1 MGEQLAFIA
10 FTGDLAQLQQWRG
23 RRRESFR
30 QSQGRL
36 GQNYRSRGLST
47 NEAQYLAIAAVILGA
62 SSSKFSGENR
72 RAIIASIRRRFHV
85 YLPATL
91 TQPSH
96 MPSNLPPITQ
106 NLLSSMQ
113 QMRSEQLASLS
124 KITGLSVGSTV
135 MAVVE
140 QIAPATQSQR
150 DLLLAQ
156 SQQLLAQLQQ
166 KPATPAIKLQIATL
180 LEQQQLLAS
189 PPLKLVQLQLNNR
202 PLLTY
207 TDQPVQVGQQIP
219 VKLDTQQRLVQLLS
233 ALSAGTSPLTTKEGE
248 PDLAAITKAQQ
259 SVVHTAAQAKA
270 QSALAEALRTL
281 LPQKEKPQELL
292 AALAPLQQLP
302 IKQRDQLLP
311 TTVQQALRSV
321 ADQLRS
327 MPQLTNPKLLPM
339 VLKNSGVQFEQK
351 LAANLSPAPE
361 SSVAT
366 KNPVSIPTNP
376 ISQRL
381 ISQDYKGA
389 LLHLLNQLGQ
399 ALGKAAPPMNEVP
412 STPLTSTPSATS
424 STTPLPFSPLQSTGF
439 ALPTPLQFP
448 TALQLLQHLAARP
461 NLDLSD
467 KVLRTQL
474 MLLLHQHT
482 LTSLAKVQLQQLHTL
497 NHQQSQVDSPQP
509 TQSWLFDIPVRY
521 GQDVHP
527 LEIRIDQEWVND
539 EKNEEN
545 PRDKVKQWSVMLS
558 FNLPRLGGLY
568 AQLTILDDA
577 VSAKLWAEQ
586 ASTLAQAQASLDSLR
601 QQLQSQGVDVK
612 QLQCVTGPPP
622 SRSVSLNYALVD
634 IQT

>member
-1 MGEQLAFIA
+1 
-10 FTGDLAQLQQWRG
+10 
-23 RRRESFR
+23 
-30 QSQGRL
+30 
-36 GQNYRSRGLST
+36 
-47 NEAQYLAIAAVILGA
+47 
-62 SSSKFSGENR
+62 
-72 RAIIASIRRRFHV
+72 
-85 YLPATL
+85 
-91 TQPSH
+91 

-124 KITGLSVGSTV
+124 KITGLSIGSTV
-135 MAVVE
+135 MAVAE
-140 QIAPATQSQR
+140 QVAPATQSQR

-166 KPATPAIKLQIATL
+166 KPVTPAIKLQIATL

-202 PLLTY
+202 ALLTY

-219 VKLDTQQRLVQLLS
+219 VKLDTQQRLVQLLT
-233 ALSAGTSPLTTKEGE
+233 ALSAGTSQLTTKEGE

-259 SVVHTAAQAKA
+259 SVAQTTAAQAKA

-311 TTVQQALRSV
+311 ATVQQALRSV

-361 SSVAT
+361 SSAAT
-366 KNPVSIPTNP
+366 KNPVSTPNP
-376 ISQRL
+376 ITQRL

-412 STPLTSTPSATS
+412 STPITSTPSATS

-461 NLDLSD
+461 NLDLND

-545 PRDKVKQWSVMLS
+545 QRDKVKQWSVMLS

-586 ASTLAQAQASLDSLR
+586 TSTLAQAQANLESLR
-601 QQLQSQGVDVK
+601 QQLQSQGVEVK
-612 QLQCVTGPPP
+612 QLQCVNGPPP

>member
-1 MGEQLAFIA
+1 
-10 FTGDLAQLQQWRG
+10 
-23 RRRESFR
+23 
-30 QSQGRL
+30 
-36 GQNYRSRGLST
+36 
-47 NEAQYLAIAAVILGA
+47 
-62 SSSKFSGENR
+62 
-72 RAIIASIRRRFHV
+72 
-85 YLPATL
+85 
-91 TQPSH
+91 

>member
-1 MGEQLAFIA
+1 
-10 FTGDLAQLQQWRG
+10 
-23 RRRESFR
+23 
-30 QSQGRL
+30 
-36 GQNYRSRGLST
+36 
-47 NEAQYLAIAAVILGA
+47 
-62 SSSKFSGENR
+62 
-72 RAIIASIRRRFHV
+72 
-85 YLPATL
+85 
-91 TQPSH
+91 

-124 KITGLSVGSTV
+124 KITGLSIGSTV

-202 PLLTY
+202 ALLTY

-219 VKLDTQQRLVQLLS
+219 VKLDTQQRLVQLLT

-259 SVVHTAAQAKA
+259 SVVQTAAAQAKA

-311 TTVQQALRSV
+311 ATVQQALRSV

-366 KNPVSIPTNP
+366 KNPVSIPTSP

-424 STTPLPFSPLQSTGF
+424 STTPLPFSPFQSTGF

>member
-1 MGEQLAFIA
+1 
-10 FTGDLAQLQQWRG
+10 
-23 RRRESFR
+23 
-30 QSQGRL
+30 
-36 GQNYRSRGLST
+36 
-47 NEAQYLAIAAVILGA
+47 
-62 SSSKFSGENR
+62 
-72 RAIIASIRRRFHV
+72 
-85 YLPATL
+85 
-91 TQPSH
+91 

-106 NLLSSMQ
+106 TLLSGLQ
-113 QMRSEQLASLS
+113 QMRTEQLASLS
-124 KITGLSVGSTV
+124 KITGLSIGSTA

-140 QIAPATQSQR
+140 QIAPATQPQR

-166 KPATPAIKLQIATL
+166 KPATPAVKLQITTL

-202 PLLTY
+202 ALLTY

-219 VKLDTQQRLVQLLS
+219 VKLDTQQRLVQLLT
-233 ALSAGTSPLTTKEGE
+233 ALSAGTSPLTTKQGA

-281 LPQKEKPQELL
+281 LPQKEKPQELF
-292 AALAPLQQLP
+292 ATLAPLQQLP
-302 IKQRDQLLP
+302 IKKRDQLLP
-311 TTVQQALRSV
+311 VTVQQALRNV

-351 LAANLSPAPE
+351 LAASLSPAPE
-361 SSVAT
+361 SSAAT
-366 KNPVSIPTNP
+366 KNPVSTPTSP

-399 ALGKAAPPMNEVP
+399 ALGKVAPPMNEVP
-412 STPLTSTPSATS
+412 PTPLTSTPSATS
-424 STTPLPFSPLQSTGF
+424 STTPLPFSPFQSTGF

-545 PRDKVKQWSVMLS
+545 QRDKVKQWSVMLS

-586 ASTLAQAQASLDSLR
+586 TSTLAQAQASLESLR
-601 QQLQSQGVDVK
+601 QQLQAQGVEVK
-612 QLQCVTGPPP
+612 QLQCVNGPPP

>member
-1 MGEQLAFIA
+1 
-10 FTGDLAQLQQWRG
+10 
-23 RRRESFR
+23 
-30 QSQGRL
+30 
-36 GQNYRSRGLST
+36 
-47 NEAQYLAIAAVILGA
+47 
-62 SSSKFSGENR
+62 
-72 RAIIASIRRRFHV
+72 
-85 YLPATL
+85 
-91 TQPSH
+91 
-96 MPSNLPPITQ
+96 MPSNLPPITK

-124 KITGLSVGSTV
+124 KITGLSIGSTV
-135 MAVVE
+135 MAMVE

-166 KPATPAIKLQIATL
+166 KPATPAIKLQIAIL

-202 PLLTY
+202 ALLTY

-219 VKLDTQQRLVQLLS
+219 VKLDTQQRLVQLLT

-248 PDLAAITKAQQ
+248 PDLAAITKVQQ
-259 SVVHTAAQAKA
+259 SVVQTTAAQAKA

-311 TTVQQALRSV
+311 ATVQQALRSV

-351 LAANLSPAPE
+351 LAANLSLAPE
-361 SSVAT
+361 SSAAT
-366 KNPVSIPTNP
+366 KNPVSIPTSP

>member
-1 MGEQLAFIA
+1 
-10 FTGDLAQLQQWRG
+10 
-23 RRRESFR
+23 
-30 QSQGRL
+30 
-36 GQNYRSRGLST
+36 
-47 NEAQYLAIAAVILGA
+47 
-62 SSSKFSGENR
+62 
-72 RAIIASIRRRFHV
+72 
-85 YLPATL
+85 
-91 TQPSH
+91 

-124 KITGLSVGSTV
+124 KITGLSIGSTV

-219 VKLDTQQRLVQLLS
+219 VKLDTQQRLVQLLT
-233 ALSAGTSPLTTKEGE
+233 ALSAATSPLTTKEGE

-259 SVVHTAAQAKA
+259 SVVQTTAAQAKA

-311 TTVQQALRSV
+311 ATVQQALRSV

-366 KNPVSIPTNP
+366 KNSVSIPTSQ

-399 ALGKAAPPMNEVP
+399 ALSKAATPMNEAP
-412 STPLTSTPSATS
+412 STPLTSTLSATS

-448 TALQLLQHLAARP
+448 AALQLLQHLAARP

-545 PRDKVKQWSVMLS
+545 QRDKVKQWSVMLS

-622 SRSVSLNYALVD
+622 SRSVSLSYALVD

>member
-1 MGEQLAFIA
+1 
-10 FTGDLAQLQQWRG
+10 
-23 RRRESFR
+23 
-30 QSQGRL
+30 
-36 GQNYRSRGLST
+36 
-47 NEAQYLAIAAVILGA
+47 
-62 SSSKFSGENR
+62 
-72 RAIIASIRRRFHV
+72 
-85 YLPATL
+85 
-91 TQPSH
+91 

-124 KITGLSVGSTV
+124 KITGLSIGNTV

-202 PLLTY
+202 ALLTY
-207 TDQPVQVGQQIP
+207 TDQPVQVRQQIP
-219 VKLDTQQRLVQLLS
+219 VKLDTQQRLVQLLT
-233 ALSAGTSPLTTKEGE
+233 ALSAGTSQLTTKEGE

-259 SVVHTAAQAKA
+259 SVAQTTAAQAKA
-270 QSALAEALRTL
+270 QGALAEALRTL

-311 TTVQQALRSV
+311 ATVQQALRSV

-361 SSVAT
+361 SSAAT
-366 KNPVSIPTNP
+366 KNPVSVPTSP
-376 ISQRL
+376 INQRL

-412 STPLTSTPSATS
+412 PTPPINTPGTPPS
-424 STTPLPFSPLQSTGF
+424 STATQLLNPLLSTDF

-509 TQSWLFDIPVRY
+509 TQSWMFDIPVRY

-539 EKNEEN
+539 EKNEDN
-545 PRDKVKQWSVMLS
+545 QRDKVKQWSVMLS

-586 ASTLAQAQASLDSLR
+586 TSTLAQAQASLESLR
-601 QQLQSQGVDVK
+601 QQLQSQGVEVK
-612 QLQCVTGPPP
+612 QLQCLDGPPP

>member
-1 MGEQLAFIA
+1 
-10 FTGDLAQLQQWRG
+10 
-23 RRRESFR
+23 
-30 QSQGRL
+30 
-36 GQNYRSRGLST
+36 
-47 NEAQYLAIAAVILGA
+47 
-62 SSSKFSGENR
+62 
-72 RAIIASIRRRFHV
+72 
-85 YLPATL
+85 
-91 TQPSH
+91 

-106 NLLSSMQ
+106 TLLSGLQ
-113 QMRSEQLASLS
+113 QMRTEQLASLS
-124 KITGLSVGSTV
+124 KITGLSIGSTA

-140 QIAPATQSQR
+140 QIAPATQPQR

-166 KPATPAIKLQIATL
+166 KPATPAIKLQITTL

-202 PLLTY
+202 ALLTY

-219 VKLDTQQRLVQLLS
+219 VKLDTQQRLVQLLT
-233 ALSAGTSPLTTKEGE
+233 ALSAGTSPLTTKQGA

-281 LPQKEKPQELL
+281 LPQKEKPQELF
-292 AALAPLQQLP
+292 ATLAPLQQLP
-302 IKQRDQLLP
+302 IKKRDQLLP
-311 TTVQQALRSV
+311 VTVQQALRNV

-351 LAANLSPAPE
+351 LAASLSPAPE
-361 SSVAT
+361 SSAAT
-366 KNPVSIPTNP
+366 KNPVSTPTSP

-399 ALGKAAPPMNEVP
+399 ALGKVAPPMNEVP
-412 STPLTSTPSATS
+412 PTPLTSTPSATS
-424 STTPLPFSPLQSTGF
+424 STTPLPFSPFQSTGF

-545 PRDKVKQWSVMLS
+545 QRDKVKQWSVMLS

-586 ASTLAQAQASLDSLR
+586 TSTLAQAQASLESLR
-601 QQLQSQGVDVK
+601 QQLQAQGVEVK
-612 QLQCVTGPPP
+612 QLQCVNGPPP

>member
-1 MGEQLAFIA
+1 
-10 FTGDLAQLQQWRG
+10 
-23 RRRESFR
+23 
-30 QSQGRL
+30 
-36 GQNYRSRGLST
+36 
-47 NEAQYLAIAAVILGA
+47 
-62 SSSKFSGENR
+62 
-72 RAIIASIRRRFHV
+72 
-85 YLPATL
+85 
-91 TQPSH
+91 

-124 KITGLSVGSTV
+124 KITGLSIGSTV

-202 PLLTY
+202 ALLTY

-219 VKLDTQQRLVQLLS
+219 VKLDTQQRLVQLLT

-248 PDLAAITKAQQ
+248 PDLAAITKVQQ
-259 SVVHTAAQAKA
+259 SVVQTTAAQAKA

-302 IKQRDQLLP
+302 IRQRDQLLP
-311 TTVQQALRSV
+311 ATVQQALRSV

-339 VLKNSGVQFEQK
+339 VLKNSGVQFEHK
-351 LAANLSPAPE
+351 LAANISPAPE
-361 SSVAT
+361 LPAGL
-366 KNPVSIPTNP
+366 KNPVPTPTNP
-376 ISQRL
+376 LNQKL

-439 ALPTPLQFP
+439 ALPTLLQFP

>member
-1 MGEQLAFIA
+1 
-10 FTGDLAQLQQWRG
+10 
-23 RRRESFR
+23 
-30 QSQGRL
+30 
-36 GQNYRSRGLST
+36 
-47 NEAQYLAIAAVILGA
+47 
-62 SSSKFSGENR
+62 
-72 RAIIASIRRRFHV
+72 
-85 YLPATL
+85 
-91 TQPSH
+91 

-124 KITGLSVGSTV
+124 KITGLSIGSTV
-135 MAVVE
+135 MAMVE

-202 PLLTY
+202 ALLTY

-259 SVVHTAAQAKA
+259 SVVQTAAAQAKA

-311 TTVQQALRSV
+311 ATVQQALRSV

-351 LAANLSPAPE
+351 LAANLSLAPE
-361 SSVAT
+361 SSAAT
-366 KNPVSIPTNP
+366 KNPVSIPTSP

-399 ALGKAAPPMNEVP
+399 ALGKVAPPMNEVP
-412 STPLTSTPSATS
+412 PTPLTSTPSATS

>member
-1 MGEQLAFIA
+1 
-10 FTGDLAQLQQWRG
+10 
-23 RRRESFR
+23 
-30 QSQGRL
+30 
-36 GQNYRSRGLST
+36 
-47 NEAQYLAIAAVILGA
+47 
-62 SSSKFSGENR
+62 
-72 RAIIASIRRRFHV
+72 
-85 YLPATL
+85 
-91 TQPSH
+91 
-96 MPSNLPPITQ
+96 MPSNLPPITK

-124 KITGLSVGSTV
+124 KITGLSIGSTV
-135 MAVVE
+135 MAMVE

-202 PLLTY
+202 ALLTY

-219 VKLDTQQRLVQLLS
+219 VKLDTQQRLVQLLT

-259 SVVHTAAQAKA
+259 SVVHTVAQAKA

-302 IKQRDQLLP
+302 IRQRDQLLP
-311 TTVQQALRSV
+311 ATVQQALRSV

-361 SSVAT
+361 SSAAT
-366 KNPVSIPTNP
+366 KNPVSIPTSP

-399 ALGKAAPPMNEVP
+399 ALSKAATPMNEAP
-412 STPLTSTPSATS
+412 STPLTSTLSATS

-448 TALQLLQHLAARP
+448 TALQFLQHLAARP

-539 EKNEEN
+539 EKNEED

>member
-1 MGEQLAFIA
+1 
-10 FTGDLAQLQQWRG
+10 
-23 RRRESFR
+23 
-30 QSQGRL
+30 
-36 GQNYRSRGLST
+36 
-47 NEAQYLAIAAVILGA
+47 
-62 SSSKFSGENR
+62 
-72 RAIIASIRRRFHV
+72 
-85 YLPATL
+85 
-91 TQPSH
+91 

-106 NLLSSMQ
+106 TLLSGLQ
-113 QMRSEQLASLS
+113 QMRTEQLASLS
-124 KITGLSVGSTV
+124 KITGLSIGSTA

-140 QIAPATQSQR
+140 QIAPATQPQR

-202 PLLTY
+202 ALLTY

-219 VKLDTQQRLVQLLS
+219 VKLDTQQRLVQLLT
-233 ALSAGTSPLTTKEGE
+233 ALSAGTSPLTTKQGE

-270 QSALAEALRTL
+270 QSTLAEALRTL
-281 LPQKEKPQELL
+281 LPQKEKPQELF
-292 AALAPLQQLP
+292 ATLAPLQQLP
-302 IKQRDQLLP
+302 IKKRDQLLP
-311 TTVQQALRSV
+311 VTVQQALRNV

-351 LAANLSPAPE
+351 LAASLSPAPE
-361 SSVAT
+361 SSAAT
-366 KNPVSIPTNP
+366 KNPVSTPTSP
-376 ISQRL
+376 MSQRL

-399 ALGKAAPPMNEVP
+399 ALGKVAPPMNEVP
-412 STPLTSTPSATS
+412 PTPLTSTPSATS

-545 PRDKVKQWSVMLS
+545 QRDKVKQWSVMLS

-586 ASTLAQAQASLDSLR
+586 TSTLAQAQASLESLR
-601 QQLQSQGVDVK
+601 QQLQAQGVEVK
-612 QLQCVTGPPP
+612 QLQCVNGSPP
-622 SRSVSLNYALVD
+622 SRSVSLNYSLVD

>member
-1 MGEQLAFIA
+1 
-10 FTGDLAQLQQWRG
+10 
-23 RRRESFR
+23 
-30 QSQGRL
+30 
-36 GQNYRSRGLST
+36 
-47 NEAQYLAIAAVILGA
+47 
-62 SSSKFSGENR
+62 
-72 RAIIASIRRRFHV
+72 
-85 YLPATL
+85 
-91 TQPSH
+91 

-124 KITGLSVGSTV
+124 KITGLSIGSTV
-135 MAVVE
+135 MAMVE

-166 KPATPAIKLQIATL
+166 KPATPAIKLQITTL

-202 PLLTY
+202 ALLTY

-219 VKLDTQQRLVQLLS
+219 VKLDTQQRLVQLLT

-259 SVVHTAAQAKA
+259 SVVQTAAAQAKA

-311 TTVQQALRSV
+311 ATVQQALRSV

-339 VLKNSGVQFEQK
+339 VLKNSGVQFEHK
-351 LAANLSPAPE
+351 LAANISPAPE
-361 SSVAT
+361 LPAGL
-366 KNPVSIPTNP
+366 KNPVPTPTNP
-376 ISQRL
+376 LNQKL

-399 ALGKAAPPMNEVP
+399 ALGKTAPPKNEVP
-412 STPLTSTPSATS
+412 PPLTSTPSATPPS
-424 STTPLPFSPLQSTGF
+424 STATQPLNPLLSTDF

-448 TALQLLQHLAARP
+448 AALQLLQHLAARP

-474 MLLLHQHT
+474 MMLLHQHT

-497 NHQQSQVDSPQP
+497 NHQQSQADSPQP

-539 EKNEEN
+539 EKNKEN
-545 PRDKVKQWSVMLS
+545 QREKVKQWSVMLS